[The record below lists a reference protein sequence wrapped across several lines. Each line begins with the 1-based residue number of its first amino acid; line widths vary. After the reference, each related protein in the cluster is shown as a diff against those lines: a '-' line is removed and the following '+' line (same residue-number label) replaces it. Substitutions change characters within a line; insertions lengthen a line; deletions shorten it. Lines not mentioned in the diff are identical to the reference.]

1 MQNSV
6 FLYKII
12 RKMYRSFPQYL
23 KEIFPCKMQ
32 KISLNV
38 GLNCPNRDG
47 SIGRGGC
54 TYCNNRSFNPAY
66 CELEKSV
73 TQQLDEGVAFFAH
86 KYPEMEYLAY
96 FQSYTN
102 TYGEASRLRAYYEE
116 ALAYP
121 KVRGLIIATRPDCI
135 SPSLMD
141 YFAELSKRTFL
152 LIELGVESLN
162 DETLRLI
169 NRGHDA
175 ACARQCVHALAA
187 RGIPVGIHII
197 LGLPGE
203 TREQML
209 ASAVELS
216 NWPIT
221 TLKLHQLQLI
231 KDTVLAR
238 QVAENP
244 DFVQLFSLDEYIAFL
259 AQYMARL
266 RPDIVLDRF
275 VSQSPKEYLIAPD
288 WGLKNFEFTH
298 RLDNYL
304 RRHGICQGC
313 LYVNH
318 NKTDKTHNSNE
329 DQ

>member
-1 MQNSV
+1 M
-6 FLYKII
+6 
-12 RKMYRSFPQYL
+12 
-23 KEIFPCKMQ
+23 
-32 KISLNV
+32 
-38 GLNCPNRDG
+38 
-47 SIGRGGC
+47 
-54 TYCNNRSFNPAY
+54 T
-66 CELEKSV
+66 
-73 TQQLDEGVAFFAH
+73 TQLDEGVAFFAH

-102 TYGEASRLRAYYEE
+102 TYGEESRLRACYEE

-135 SPSLMD
+135 SASLMD
-141 YFAELSKRTFL
+141 YFAELARRTFL
-152 LIELGVESLN
+152 LIELGVESLS

-169 NRGHDA
+169 NRGHDV

-187 RGIPVGIHII
+187 RGIPVGVHLI

-203 TREQML
+203 SRQQML
-209 ASAVELS
+209 ASAAELS
-216 NWPIT
+216 RWPIT

-231 KDTVLAR
+231 KDTTLAR
-238 QVAENP
+238 QVAEHP
-244 DFVQLFSLDEYIAFL
+244 EFVQLFSLDEYIAFL
-259 AQYMARL
+259 AQYIARL

-304 RRHGICQGC
+304 RSHGICQGS
-313 LYVNH
+313 LYR
-318 NKTDKTHNSNE
+318 
-329 DQ
+329 